1 MIHHDT
7 LFFFSAGKKLYH
19 LLQKI
24 KVLKEQKNGK
34 DLKFTA
40 EIATVASAQSKCLQ
54 GYEAVMPDA
63 LSTPAR

>member
-1 MIHHDT
+1 MI
-7 LFFFSAGKKLYH
+7 LSSFSQLASKKLYH

-54 GYEAVMPDA
+54 GYEAVMPAA